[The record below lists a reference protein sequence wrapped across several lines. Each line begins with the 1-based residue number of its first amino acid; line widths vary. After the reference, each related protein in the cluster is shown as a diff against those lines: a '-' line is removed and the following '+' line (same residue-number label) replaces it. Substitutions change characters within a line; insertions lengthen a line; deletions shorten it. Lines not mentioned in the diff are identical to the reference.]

1 MEVVKILQSK
11 SLYRNNESKA
21 NSSTSIE
28 LPAIIT
34 DLITGSDYWKNAK
47 QNRYKKLIRD
57 GFYGELMQLAEIAQT
72 KKVPAN
78 WFAKVASKANW
89 ERTLEFIAKL
99 RKVAQAAAEV
109 AKRLAVP
116 SDKMKAVYKAC
127 WRLGDGVIRHA
138 ITAQETGRDRYKYF
152 CWLTSVNRTT

>member
-1 MEVVKILQSK
+1 MEVVKILQNK
-11 SLYRNNESKA
+11 GLYRNKESKA
-21 NSSTSIE
+21 NNGTSIE
-28 LPAIIT
+28 LPVIIT
-34 DLITGSDYWKNAK
+34 DLITGSDYWKTAK

-72 KKVPAN
+72 KTTPAN

-99 RKVAQAAAEV
+99 RKVAQDAAEI

-116 SDKMKAVYKAC
+116 VDNMKAVYKAC
-127 WRLGDGVIRHA
+127 WRLGNDVIRHA
-138 ITAQETGRDRYKYF
+138 ITAQETGRDKYKYF
-152 CWLTSVNRTT
+152 CWLTSANRTT